1 MLKESLDLFVMAD
14 KVPIHSIQLQ
24 IERHKKLPEE
34 ISVAMFCVRDIPRFA
49 FFSVKPKYAR
59 KVR

>member
-34 ISVAMFCVRDIPRFA
+34 ISVAIFSVRDIPRFA
-49 FFSVKPKYAR
+49 FFSVKPK
-59 KVR
+59 